1 MRPIKHRPSLTN
13 EQVRISCKA
22 LSAHILE
29 LSKDQATNLVEIIAT
44 IKLKEYLETFL
55 VSETPD
61 NSDAALLAKYLGAN
75 APALQQVK
83 SAETKELTEAERFE
97 LIGKKSS
104 NERTEEETRFY
115 LDYSMRQMIA
125 MSKQT
130 TISDSQL

>member
-61 NSDAALLAKYLGAN
+61 NSDAALLAKYLSAN